1 MTRVYLQPRR
11 TCTTL
16 LVALAMLA
24 CSPVLSA
31 DTAVEKVDG
40 HSPLK
45 PGEHPRLI
53 FRAGQL
59 DKLRKTAATK
69 DGNAIVK
76 RIEQATRLMKTLA
89 FSGGNRTVL
98 KEGGFRAAGYGA
110 MYVLTGQKKQASEAY
125 AVLEKQILNYPMASR
140 LGVVERAARLH
151 GAAITYDL
159 CYDAWTEK
167 QRRDTRNFLQKEI
180 KHALEGFGN
189 PDKPNPADCKHIIAL
204 SSAALAQVAILAD
217 EKDPGEQKR
226 LTACEK
232 AILHYLDKGIGSE
245 GIGLH
250 GEAQK
255 FSALA
260 SGILPYAHASRI
272 ALGRSFDKHPALRKA
287 LTTLTYQAVP
297 GAGVA
302 QYGPPM
308 SGWDRSGI
316 VAGGIHFTPKEK
328 RPGVV
333 WLFEQIGGKKHKGV
347 IRPHQG
353 LYMLRF
359 FPLAMKPAAPD
370 WPRQLYDPEA
380 NFVLFR
386 NRWRDTNDV
395 AVTTFKGDLRIVGM
409 GGRFA
414 ASEGKHINTY
424 APREGR
430 LGSTFTL
437 HNGLYQQAFQRTAT
451 KPVTDAE
458 DATAMAVFN
467 VRGEGKAKPPKK
479 EKLSREEKRAGKK
492 PKILP
497 PNPPAGK
504 LKGTRCVAVDF
515 SDLHKTGALIVTAD
529 RLEGAD
535 KAIKAWVMH
544 AAANCKIS
552 AEGDTFQIAAPEAT
566 LTGKVIAKEPTDV
579 EAKFAGGHP
588 WLWNFAAATGP
599 SDEVLVV
606 MTITPTGKTP
616 EIKVKG
622 DGFDAKVT
630 VGKRKIH
637 VRDGKVVFSE

>member
-1 MTRVYLQPRR
+1 M
-11 TCTTL
+11 TL
-16 LVALAMLA
+16 LLALAALA
-24 CSPVLSA
+24 GLPDRA
-31 DTAVEKVDG
+31 PGGGVEKVDG

-59 DKLRKTAATK
+59 DELRKTAAGE

-110 MYVLTGQKKQASEAY
+110 MYVVSGEKKQAAEAFT
-125 AVLEKQILNYPMASR
+125 VLEKQILNYPMASR

-151 GAAITYDL
+151 GTAFAYDL
-159 CYDAWTEK
+159 CYDVWTDK
-167 QRRDTRNFLQKEI
+167 QRKDVRSFLQKEI
-180 KHALEGFGN
+180 KHALGGFGN
-189 PDKPNPADCKHIIAL
+189 PDKPNPADCKHIITLA
-204 SSAALAQVAILAD
+204 SAAMAQVAILGD
-217 EKDPGEQKR
+217 EKDPAAQKR
-226 LTACEK
+226 IDACEK

-245 GIGLH
+245 GIGLY

-260 SGILPYAHASRI
+260 SGILPYAHASRV

-287 LTTLTYQAVP
+287 LTTLTYQTVP
-297 GAGVA
+297 GAGMA
-302 QYGPPM
+302 QYGPSM

-316 VAGGIHFTPKEK
+316 FAEGMYFTPEEQ

-333 WLFEQIGGKKHKGV
+333 WLFEQIGGKKYKGV
-347 IRPHQG
+347 VRPHQG
-353 LYMLRF
+353 LYMLLH
-359 FPLAMKPAAPD
+359 FPLGMKAAAPD
-370 WPRQLYDPEA
+370 WPKELYDPEA
-380 NFVLFR
+380 DFVLFR
-386 NRWRDTNDV
+386 NRWRDTSDV
-395 AVTTFKGDLRIVGM
+395 AVTAFKGDLRIVGM
-409 GGRFA
+409 GGRFG

-424 APREGR
+424 APKEGR

-437 HNGLYQQAFQRTAT
+437 HNALYQQTLKRTAS
-451 KPVTDAE
+451 KPVVDPK
-458 DATAMAVFN
+458 DATAMATFN
-467 VRGEGKAKPPKK
+467 VTGEGKALPPKK
-479 EKLSREEKRAGKK
+479 EKLSREEKKAGKK
-492 PKILP
+492 PKLLP

-515 SDLHKTGALIVTAD
+515 SDLHKTGALIVVAD

-544 AAANCKIS
+544 AAPNCKIT
-552 AEGDTFQIAAPEAT
+552 AEGDAFQVAAPEAT
-566 LTGKVIAKEPTDV
+566 LTGKVIAKKPADV
-579 EAKFAGGHP
+579 EAKFPGGHP
-588 WLWNFAAATGP
+588 WLWNFVSATGP

-630 VGKRKIH
+630 VGKRQIH